1 MKKLQI
7 NDKIKL
13 FLVDDDKV
21 YLKLLTIELNN
32 TGNYEIET
40 FDSGEDCVA
49 NLSSLPDLIILDYNL
64 DGINPNSINGI
75 ATIDIIKA
83 FNPDTSVI
91 MLSAQDSIDVAI
103 QCMHHGA
110 FDYVVKSSTAFIR
123 LQNIIPK
130 LFKYKKME
138 KELKWYIENL

>member
-1 MKKLQI
+1 MKMMKT

-13 FLVDDDKV
+13 FLVDDDQV

-32 TGNYEIET
+32 SGNYDIAT
-40 FDSGEDCVA
+40 FDTGEDCIA
-49 NLSSLPDLIILDYNL
+49 SLSKSPDLIILDYNL
-64 DGINPNSINGI
+64 DGININSINGI
-75 ATIDIIKA
+75 ETLDIIKA
-83 FNPDTSVI
+83 FNLDIPVI
-91 MLSAQDSIDVAI
+91 MLSAQDSIDIAI

-123 LQNIIPK
+123 LDNIIPK
-130 LFKYKKME
+130 LFTFKKME